1 MGDEAKGFGERD
13 DGHPSLV
20 WNGANCDRRVVYK
33 GDTMEWPSYQDE
45 KYDYFVEMEG
55 WIELQELTEEKEKE
69 LVTNGRWNCSKFT
82 VIAVIIKSATILGGF
97 WKKEWEIGCNLAAQ
111 NRLLSNSVSN
121 INEIVLR
128 FVNQAIARIQDP
140 KDPLV
145 KGEAAIEWTLK
156 NILITCED
164 VLKTHM

>member
-1 MGDEAKGFGERD
+1 MGDEAKGLGERD
-13 DGHPSLV
+13 DGHTSLV

-55 WIELQELTEEKEKE
+55 GIELQELTEEKEKE

-97 WKKEWEIGCNLAAQ
+97 
-111 NRLLSNSVSN
+111 
-121 INEIVLR
+121 
-128 FVNQAIARIQDP
+128 
-140 KDPLV
+140 
-145 KGEAAIEWTLK
+145 
-156 NILITCED
+156 
-164 VLKTHM
+164 